1 MPDNNTTAKFS
12 VDISDLKKGIQEANR
27 QIRLANAEFKA
38 ASASMDKWSNS
49 TSGLAA
55 KIEQTDKVLT
65 QQKKILNS
73 YKQEMEQVIAKYG
86 ENSKEA
92 DNAKIKYENQR
103 AAVIKTQKALGDYK
117 SALAALE
124 KEQAES
130 AKAAERQAT
139 AFESLEKTISGQEN
153 DLSALKSQYANVVLE
168 QGRGSKAAKELASQI
183 SELSGE
189 LNDNKTKLA
198 EAESAADEFDKSL
211 EETTNG
217 GLSVFTVALGNLA
230 ANVITDVIGKM
241 RDMVAGSIE
250 VGKAFDKSMSQV
262 GAVSGATADEL
273 QALRDKA
280 KEMGSTTKFTAS
292 EAADAFNYMAMAGWK
307 TEDMLNGI
315 DGILQLA
322 AASGSD
328 LATTSDIVTD
338 ALTAMGYSAKDA
350 GRLSDVMAAASSN
363 ANTNVEMM
371 GATFQYAAPIVG
383 ALGMNMED
391 TAVAVGLMANAGIKG
406 EKAGTA
412 LRSILTRL
420 STDAGATANNFGALG
435 TLTNEL
441 GVEFYNTNGTVRD
454 LSDIINESREAWAGL
469 SAEQQTSYGKVIA
482 GQEALSGW
490 LAIMNAAP
498 EDVDKLTKAVEGADG
513 AAEKM
518 ANTMLDNLGGDMTLL
533 QSKLEGVQ
541 IAIYEKFEPALRDGV
556 KVLDKLLDA
565 VDFVVDHSAEFV
577 AALGAMAA
585 GVAAYVGYTTAL
597 KVMEEGWKALTIVTK
612 AQTAAQWL
620 LNAAMSANPIGI
632 VIAAIVALVTAF
644 VILWNKSE
652 AFREFWIGLW
662 EKVKE
667 VAGVAWEAIS
677 GFFSDAWEKVK
688 VIWGSV
694 TDWFSEKWEAIKEIF
709 SSAGDFIKE
718 IWGSVTDWFS
728 EKWEAIKEIF
738 NAAGEFIKGIWD
750 AAVNYI
756 LETFAPFINFFSTT
770 IEIIQQLSYGCWLII
785 KKVWEIVSDWF
796 KTNVI
801 EPVAKFFSDLWE
813 GLKQKASDAW
823 DFIKSTWQSVKDWFK
838 SNVIEPVSKFFTEMW
853 DKLKKTASDTWD
865 GIKAVWQTVK
875 DWFKNTIIDPVSNF
889 FTEMWQNLK
898 KSASDAWN
906 GIKSVFAPVAEWFES
921 KFKKAWQ
928 KVKDVFSTGGKIFD
942 GIKEGITD
950 AFKAVVNA
958 IIRGINK
965 VIAIPFKAINSAL
978 DKIRDAEILG
988 FKPFAG
994 LISRFDIP
1002 QIPELARGGVLRRG
1016 QIALLEGRG
1025 AEAVVPLENNR
1036 KWIAA
1041 TAKALQQALTNEGL
1055 IAAGLQQ
1062 APVINN
1068 NYSFVQNNSS
1078 PQALDRLSI
1087 YRDTNSLLFAA
1098 QNAR

>member
-168 QGRGSKAAKELASQI
+168 QGRNSKAAKELASQI

-217 GLSVFTVALGNLA
+217 GLSVFTVAVGNLV
-230 ANVITDVIGKM
+230 ANVLTGLIDSMKDVIGNT
-241 RDMVAGSIE
+241 IE
-250 VGKAFDKSMSQV
+250 VGKAFDASMSNV
-262 GAVSGATADEL
+262 AALSGATAEDL
-273 QALRDKA
+273 QMLRDTA
-280 KEMGSTTKFTAS
+280 KEFGSSTKFSAS
-292 EAADAFNYMAMAGWK
+292 EAADALGYMALAGWDAQ
-307 TEDMLNGI
+307 TSASALGGVLD
-315 DGILQLA
+315 LA
-322 AASGSD
+322 AASGMD
-328 LATTSDIVTD
+328 LASASDMVTD
-338 ALTAMGYSAKDA
+338 YMSAFSMEAEK
-350 GRLSDVMAAASSN
+350 SSYFADLLAYAQAH
-363 ANTNVEMM
+363 ANTTAQGLGEAFKNS
-371 GATFQYAAPIVG
+371 AAN
-383 ALGMNMED
+383 MNAAGQDIETTVSLLSM
-391 TAVAVGLMANAGIKG
+391 MANQGLKG
-406 EKAGTA
+406 SEAGTA
-412 LRSILTRL
+412 LTAVMRDMTSKMDEGAIAIGDANVQVMDAEGNYRDLTDILLDVEAATKGMGDAEKASALSATFTADSIKGLNLMLNAGVGEAAKFEEQLRKSEGSASDMAKTMNDNLTG
-420 STDAGATANNFGALG
+420 D
-435 TLTNEL
+435 LTNL
-441 GVEFYNTNGTVRD
+441 G
-454 LSDIINESREAWAGL
+454 
-469 SAEQQTSYGKVIA
+469 
-482 GQEALSGW
+482 
-490 LAIMNAAP
+490 
-498 EDVDKLTKAVEGADG
+498 
-513 AAEKM
+513 
-518 ANTMLDNLGGDMTLL
+518 
-533 QSKLEGVQ
+533 SKFEGVQ

-556 KVLDKLLDA
+556 KVLDSLLDA
-565 VDFVVDHSAEFV
+565 INFVVDHSTEFI

-667 VAGVAWEAIS
+667 VAGAAWEAIS
-677 GFFSDAWEKVK
+677 GFFSGAWEKVQE
-688 VIWGSV
+688 IWGSI
-694 TDWFSEKWEAIKEIF
+694 TDWFSEKWETLKGIF
-709 SSAGDFIKE
+709 ETVG
-718 IWGSVTDWFS
+718 
-728 EKWEAIKEIF
+728 EAIKAIF
-738 NAAGEFIKGIWD
+738 GAIIDYFYKKFEPWIEFSITAW
-750 AAVNYI
+750 
-756 LETFAPFINFFSTT
+756 
-770 IEIIQQLSYGCWLII
+770 EIISQLAVGCWEII
-785 KKVWEIVSDWF
+785 KKAWAIVSDWF
-796 KTNVI
+796 KTNVV
-801 EPVAKFFSDLWE
+801 EPVKKFFTDLWD
-813 GLKQKASDAW
+813 GIKNAASTAW
-823 DFIKSTWQSVKDWFK
+823 DGIKSVWGAVKDWFK
-838 SNVIEPVSKFFTEMW
+838 T
-853 DKLKKTASDTWD
+853 
-865 GIKAVWQTVK
+865 
-875 DWFKNTIIDPVSNF
+875 TIIDPVSNW
-889 FTEMWQNLK
+889 FTDMWNGIK
-898 KSASDAWN
+898 KAASTAWE
-906 GIKSVFAPVAEWFES
+906 GIKSVFSPVAEWFEK
-921 KFKKAWQ
+921 KFKAAWQ
-928 KVKDVFSTGGKIFD
+928 KVKNVFSTGGKIFD
-942 GIKEGITD
+942 GIKEGITE
-950 AFKAVVNA
+950 AFKTVVNA

-1016 QIALLEGRG
+1016 QMALLEGRG

>member
-117 SALAALE
+117 SALTALE

-153 DLSALKSQYANVVLE
+153 DLSALKSEYANVVLE
-168 QGRGSKAAKELASQI
+168 QGRGSKAAQELASQI

-198 EAESAADEFDKSL
+198 DAEGAADEFDKTL
-211 EETTNG
+211 QDTTSG
-217 GLSVFTVALGNLA
+217 GLSVFTVAVGNLV
-230 ANVITDVIGKM
+230 ANVLTGLINSMKDVIGNT
-241 RDMVAGSIE
+241 IE
-250 VGKAFDKSMSQV
+250 VGKAFDASMSNV
-262 GAVSGATADEL
+262 AALSGATAEDL
-273 QALRDKA
+273 QMLRDTA
-280 KEMGSTTKFTAS
+280 KEFGSSTKFSAS
-292 EAADAFNYMAMAGWK
+292 EAADALGYMALAGWDAQ
-307 TEDMLNGI
+307 TSASALGGVLD
-315 DGILQLA
+315 LA
-322 AASGSD
+322 AASGMD
-328 LATTSDIVTD
+328 LASASDMVTD
-338 ALTAMGYSAKDA
+338 YMSAFSMEAEK
-350 GRLSDVMAAASSN
+350 SSYFADLLAYAQAH
-363 ANTNVEMM
+363 ANTTAQGLGEAFKNS
-371 GATFQYAAPIVG
+371 AAN
-383 ALGMNMED
+383 MNAAGQDIETTVSLLSM
-391 TAVAVGLMANAGIKG
+391 MANQGLKG
-406 EKAGTA
+406 SEAGTA
-412 LRSILTRL
+412 LTAVMRDMTSKMDEGAIAIG
-420 STDAGATANNFGALG
+420 DANVQVMDAEGN
-435 TLTNEL
+435 
-441 GVEFYNTNGTVRD
+441 YRD
-454 LSDIINESREAWAGL
+454 LTDILLDVEAATKGMGDAEKASAL
-469 SAEQQTSYGKVIA
+469 SATFTADSIKGLNLMLNAGVGEAAKFEEQLRKSEGSASDMSKT
-482 GQEALSGW
+482 
-490 LAIMNAAP
+490 MN
-498 EDVDKLTKAVEGADG
+498 
-513 AAEKM
+513 
-518 ANTMLDNLGGDMTLL
+518 DNLTGDLTSLG
-533 QSKLEGVQ
+533 SKFEGVQ

-556 KVLDKLLDA
+556 KVLDSLLNA
-565 VDFVVDHSAEFV
+565 IDFVVDHSTEFI

-632 VIAAIVALVTAF
+632 IIAAIVALVTAF

-652 AFREFWIGLW
+652 GFRNFWIGLW
-662 EKVKE
+662 EKVTE
-667 VAGVAWEAIS
+667 VAGAAWEAIS
-677 GFFSDAWEKVK
+677 GFFSGAWDKVQE
-688 VIWGSV
+688 IWGSV
-694 TDWFSEKWEAIKEIF
+694 SEWFSEKWETIKSVFETVGEVIKAIF
-709 SSAGDFIKE
+709 G
-718 IWGSVTDWFS
+718 
-728 EKWEAIKEIF
+728 AIVDYFYKKFEPWIVF
-738 NAAGEFIKGIWD
+738 YKTAW
-750 AAVNYI
+750 
-756 LETFAPFINFFSTT
+756 
-770 IEIIQQLSYGCWLII
+770 EIISQLAVGCWEII
-785 KKVWEIVSDWF
+785 KKVWAIVSDWF
-796 KTNVI
+796 KTTVV
-801 EPVAKFFSDLWE
+801 EPVK
-813 GLKQKASDAW
+813 
-823 DFIKSTWQSVKDWFK
+823 
-838 SNVIEPVSKFFTEMW
+838 KFFT
-853 DKLKKTASDTWD
+853 DLWD
-865 GIKAVWQTVK
+865 GIKNAASTAWDGIKTVWGAVK
-875 DWFKNTIIDPVSNF
+875 DWFKNTIIDPVSNWF
-889 FTEMWQNLK
+889 SNMWDGIKNA
-898 KSASDAWN
+898 ASTAWD
-906 GIKSVFAPVAEWFES
+906 GIKSVFSPVAEWFEQ
-921 KFKKAWQ
+921 KFKAAWQ

-942 GIKEGITD
+942 GIKEGITE
-950 AFKAVVNA
+950 AFKTVVNA

-1016 QIALLEGRG
+1016 QMALLEGRG

>member
-55 KIEQTDKVLT
+55 KIEQTDKILT

-117 SALAALE
+117 SALTALE

-168 QGRGSKAAKELASQI
+168 QGRGSKAAQELASQI

-198 EAESAADEFDKSL
+198 DAEGAADEFDKTL
-211 EETTNG
+211 QDTTSG
-217 GLSVFTVALGNLA
+217 GLSVFTVAVGNLV
-230 ANVITDVIGKM
+230 ANVLTGLIDSMKDVIGNT
-241 RDMVAGSIE
+241 IE
-250 VGKAFDKSMSQV
+250 VGKAFDASMSNV
-262 GAVSGATADEL
+262 AALSGATAEDL
-273 QALRDKA
+273 QMLRDTA
-280 KEMGSTTKFTAS
+280 KEFGSSTKFSAS
-292 EAADAFNYMAMAGWK
+292 EAADALGYMALAGWDAQ
-307 TEDMLNGI
+307 TSASALGGVLD
-315 DGILQLA
+315 LA
-322 AASGSD
+322 AASGMD
-328 LATTSDIVTD
+328 LASASDMVTD
-338 ALTAMGYSAKDA
+338 YMSAFSMEAEK
-350 GRLSDVMAAASSN
+350 SSYFADLLAYAQAH
-363 ANTNVEMM
+363 ANTTAQGLGEAFKNS
-371 GATFQYAAPIVG
+371 AAN
-383 ALGMNMED
+383 MNAAGQDIETTVSLLSM
-391 TAVAVGLMANAGIKG
+391 MANQGLKG
-406 EKAGTA
+406 SEAGTA
-412 LRSILTRL
+412 LTAVMRDMTSKMDEGAIAIGDANVKVMDAEGNYRDLTDILLDVEAATKGMGDAEKASALSATFTADSIKGLNLMLNAGVGEAAKFEEQLRKSEGSASDMAKTMNDNLTG
-420 STDAGATANNFGALG
+420 D
-435 TLTNEL
+435 LTNL
-441 GVEFYNTNGTVRD
+441 G
-454 LSDIINESREAWAGL
+454 
-469 SAEQQTSYGKVIA
+469 
-482 GQEALSGW
+482 
-490 LAIMNAAP
+490 
-498 EDVDKLTKAVEGADG
+498 
-513 AAEKM
+513 
-518 ANTMLDNLGGDMTLL
+518 
-533 QSKLEGVQ
+533 SKFEGVQ

-556 KVLDKLLDA
+556 KVLDSLLDA
-565 VDFVVDHSAEFV
+565 INFVVDHSTEFI

-644 VILWNKSE
+644 VVLWNKSE
-652 AFREFWIGLW
+652 GFREFWINLW
-662 EKVKE
+662 ETIKE
-667 VAGVAWEAIS
+667 KTSAAIEAIS
-677 GFFSDAWEKVK
+677 EFFSGAFEKVQE
-688 VIWGSV
+688 IWSTV
-694 TDWFSEKWEAIKEIF
+694 SEWFSSNVIEPIKEAF
-709 SSAGDFIKE
+709 SVAGDFIKKIFGAIVDYFYQKFEPWIEFYKTAWE
-718 IWGSVTDWFS
+718 IISQLAVGCWNIIKAAWAIVSEWFNTKVV
-728 EKWEAIKEIF
+728 EPVK
-738 NAAGEFIKGIWD
+738 
-750 AAVNYI
+750 
-756 LETFAPFINFFSTT
+756 NFFVNLWT
-770 IEIIQQLSYGCWLII
+770 EIKDNAQL
-785 KKVWEIVSDWF
+785 
-796 KTNVI
+796 
-801 EPVAKFFSDLWE
+801 
-813 GLKQKASDAW
+813 AW
-823 DFIKSTWQSVKDWFK
+823 DTIKAVWSVVKDWF
-838 SNVIEPVSKFFTEMW
+838 N
-853 DKLKKTASDTWD
+853 
-865 GIKAVWQTVK
+865 
-875 DWFKNTIIDPVSNF
+875 NTIIQPVSNF
-889 FTEMWQNLK
+889 FSNMWQNLT
-898 KSASDAWN
+898 KSASQAWS
-906 GIKSVFAPVAEWFES
+906 GIKSVFAPVAEWFEQ

-928 KVKDVFSTGGKIFD
+928 NVKNVFSTGGKIFEGIKD
-942 GIKEGITD
+942 GIVS

-965 VIAIPFKAINSAL
+965 VIAIPFNAINNML
-978 DKIRDAEILG
+978 DKIRNAEILG
-988 FKPFAG
+988 FQPFAG

-1016 QIALLEGRG
+1016 QMALLEGRG

-1098 QNAR
+1098 KNARG

>member
-117 SALAALE
+117 SALTALE

-153 DLSALKSQYANVVLE
+153 DLSALKSEYANVVLE
-168 QGRGSKAAKELASQI
+168 QGRGSKAAQELASQI

-198 EAESAADEFDKSL
+198 NAEGAADEFDKTL
-211 EETTNG
+211 QDTTSG
-217 GLSVFTVALGNLA
+217 GLSVFTVAVGNLV
-230 ANVITDVIGKM
+230 ANVLTGLINSMKDVIGNT
-241 RDMVAGSIE
+241 IE
-250 VGKAFDKSMSQV
+250 VGKAFDASMSNV
-262 GAVSGATADEL
+262 AALSGATDEEL
-273 QALRDKA
+273 KMLRDTA
-280 KEMGSTTKFTAS
+280 KEFGSSTKFSAS
-292 EAADAFNYMAMAGWK
+292 EAADALGYMALAGWDAQ
-307 TEDMLNGI
+307 TSASALGGVLD
-315 DGILQLA
+315 LA
-322 AASGSD
+322 AASGMD
-328 LATTSDIVTD
+328 LAAASDMVTD
-338 ALTAMGYSAKDA
+338 YMSAFGMEAQKSGYFA
-350 GRLSDVMAAASSN
+350 DVMAYAQAN
-363 ANTNVEMM
+363 ANTNVTQLGE
-371 GATFQYAAPIVG
+371 AFKNSAAN
-383 ALGMNMED
+383 MNAAGQDIETVTSLLAM
-391 TAVAVGLMANAGIKG
+391 MANQGLKG
-406 EKAGTA
+406 SEAGTA
-412 LRSILTRL
+412 LTAVMRDMTSKMDEGAIAIGDASVQVMDAEGNYRDLTDILR
-420 STDAGATANNFGALG
+420 D
-435 TLTNEL
+435 
-441 GVEFYNTNGTVRD
+441 VEAATNGMGD
-454 LSDIINESREAWAGL
+454 AEKASAL
-469 SAEQQTSYGKVIA
+469 SATFTADSIKGLNLMLNAGVGEAAKFEEQLRKSEGSASDMSKT
-482 GQEALSGW
+482 
-490 LAIMNAAP
+490 MN
-498 EDVDKLTKAVEGADG
+498 
-513 AAEKM
+513 
-518 ANTMLDNLGGDMTLL
+518 DNLTGDLTSLG
-533 QSKLEGVQ
+533 SKLEGVQ

-556 KVLDKLLDA
+556 KVLDSLLDA
-565 VDFVVDHSAEFV
+565 INFVVDHSTEFI

-597 KVMEEGWKALTIVTK
+597 KVMEQGWQALTIVTK

-632 VIAAIVALVTAF
+632 IIAAIVALVTAF

-652 AFREFWIGLW
+652 GFREFWIGLW

-667 VAGVAWEAIS
+667 VAGAAWEAIS
-677 GFFSDAWEKVK
+677 GFFSGAWEKVQE
-688 VIWGSV
+688 IWGSV
-694 TDWFSEKWEAIKEIF
+694 SEWFSEKWEAIKSVFETVGEVIKTIFGAIVDYFYQKFEPWIEFYKTAWEIISQLAVGCWEIIKAVWGIVSEWF
-709 SSAGDFIKE
+709 STKVVEPVKAFFTGLWDGIKTAASTAWDT
-718 IWGSVTDWFS
+718 IKTVWGAVKDWFNTT
-728 EKWEAIKEIF
+728 IIQPVT
-738 NAAGEFIKGIWD
+738 G
-750 AAVNYI
+750 
-756 LETFAPFINFFSTT
+756 FFSG
-770 IEIIQQLSYGCWLII
+770 LWDGI
-785 KKVWEIVSDWF
+785 KK
-796 KTNVI
+796 
-801 EPVAKFFSDLWE
+801 
-813 GLKQKASDAW
+813 GASDAW
-823 DFIKSTWQSVKDWFK
+823 D
-838 SNVIEPVSKFFTEMW
+838 
-853 DKLKKTASDTWD
+853 
-865 GIKAVWQTVK
+865 
-875 DWFKNTIIDPVSNF
+875 
-889 FTEMWQNLK
+889 
-898 KSASDAWN
+898 
-906 GIKSVFAPVAEWFES
+906 GIKSVFKPVVEWFEN
-921 KFKKAWQ
+921 KFKTAWQ

-942 GIKEGITD
+942 GIKEGITE
-950 AFKAVVNA
+950 AFKTVVNA

-1002 QIPELARGGVLRRG
+1002 QIPELARGGVLARG
-1016 QIALLEGRG
+1016 QMALLEGQG
-1025 AEAVVPLENNR
+1025 AEAVIPLENNKR
-1036 KWIAA
+1036 WIAA
-1041 TAKALQQALTNEGL
+1041 TAKTLQQALTNEGL

>member
-117 SALAALE
+117 SALTALE

-153 DLSALKSQYANVVLE
+153 DLSALKSEYANVVLE
-168 QGRGSKAAKELASQI
+168 QGRGSKAAQELASQI

-198 EAESAADEFDKSL
+198 DAEGAADEFDKTL
-211 EETTNG
+211 QDTTSG
-217 GLSVFTVALGNLA
+217 GLSVFTVAVGNLV
-230 ANVITDVIGKM
+230 ANVLTGLINSMKDVIGNT
-241 RDMVAGSIE
+241 IE
-250 VGKAFDKSMSQV
+250 VGKAFDASMSNV
-262 GAVSGATADEL
+262 AALSGATAEDL
-273 QALRDKA
+273 QMLRDTA
-280 KEMGSTTKFTAS
+280 KEFGSSTKFSAS
-292 EAADAFNYMAMAGWK
+292 EAADALGYMALAGWDAQ
-307 TEDMLNGI
+307 TSASALGGVLD
-315 DGILQLA
+315 LA
-322 AASGSD
+322 AASGMD
-328 LATTSDIVTD
+328 LASASDMVTD
-338 ALTAMGYSAKDA
+338 YMSAFSMEAEK
-350 GRLSDVMAAASSN
+350 SSYFADLLAYAQAH
-363 ANTNVEMM
+363 ANTTAQGLGEAFKNS
-371 GATFQYAAPIVG
+371 AAN
-383 ALGMNMED
+383 MNAAGQDIETTVSLLSM
-391 TAVAVGLMANAGIKG
+391 MANQGLKG
-406 EKAGTA
+406 SEAGTA
-412 LRSILTRL
+412 LTAVMRDMTSKMDEGAIAIG
-420 STDAGATANNFGALG
+420 DANVQVMDAEGN
-435 TLTNEL
+435 
-441 GVEFYNTNGTVRD
+441 YRD
-454 LSDIINESREAWAGL
+454 LTDILLDVEAATKGMGDAEKASAL
-469 SAEQQTSYGKVIA
+469 SATFTADSIKGLNLMLNAGVGEAAKFEEQLRKSEGSASDMSKT
-482 GQEALSGW
+482 
-490 LAIMNAAP
+490 MN
-498 EDVDKLTKAVEGADG
+498 
-513 AAEKM
+513 
-518 ANTMLDNLGGDMTLL
+518 DNLTGDLTSLG
-533 QSKLEGVQ
+533 SKFEGVQ

-556 KVLDKLLDA
+556 KVLDSLLDA
-565 VDFVVDHSAEFV
+565 INFVVDHSTEFI

-632 VIAAIVALVTAF
+632 IIAAIVALVTAF

-652 AFREFWIGLW
+652 GFRNFWIGLW
-662 EKVKE
+662 EKVTE
-667 VAGVAWEAIS
+667 VAGAAWEAIS
-677 GFFSDAWEKVK
+677 GFFSGAWEKVQE
-688 VIWGSV
+688 IWGSV
-694 TDWFSEKWEAIKEIF
+694 SEWFSEKWETIKSVFETVGEVIKTIFGAIVDYFYKKFEPWIVF
-709 SSAGDFIKE
+709 YKTA
-718 IWGSVTDWFS
+718 W
-728 EKWEAIKEIF
+728 
-738 NAAGEFIKGIWD
+738 
-750 AAVNYI
+750 
-756 LETFAPFINFFSTT
+756 
-770 IEIIQQLSYGCWLII
+770 EIISQLAVGCWEII
-785 KKVWEIVSDWF
+785 KKVWAIVSDWF
-796 KTNVI
+796 KTTVV
-801 EPVAKFFSDLWE
+801 EPVK
-813 GLKQKASDAW
+813 
-823 DFIKSTWQSVKDWFK
+823 
-838 SNVIEPVSKFFTEMW
+838 KFFT
-853 DKLKKTASDTWD
+853 DLWD
-865 GIKAVWQTVK
+865 GIKNAASTAWDGIKTVWGAVK
-875 DWFKNTIIDPVSNF
+875 DWFKNTIIDPVSNWF
-889 FTEMWQNLK
+889 SNMWDGIKNA
-898 KSASDAWN
+898 ASTAWD
-906 GIKSVFAPVAEWFES
+906 GIKSVFSPVAEWFEQ
-921 KFKKAWQ
+921 KFKAAWQ

-942 GIKEGITD
+942 GIKEGITE
-950 AFKAVVNA
+950 AFKTVVNA

-1016 QIALLEGRG
+1016 QMALLEGRG

>member
-117 SALAALE
+117 SALTALE

-168 QGRGSKAAKELASQI
+168 QGRGSKAAQELASQI

-198 EAESAADEFDKSL
+198 DAEGAADEFDKTL
-211 EETTNG
+211 QDTTSG
-217 GLSVFTVALGNLA
+217 GLSVFTVAVGNLV
-230 ANVITDVIGKM
+230 ANVLTGLIDSMKDVIGNT
-241 RDMVAGSIE
+241 IE
-250 VGKAFDKSMSQV
+250 VGKAFDASMSNV
-262 GAVSGATADEL
+262 AALSGATAEDL
-273 QALRDKA
+273 QMLRDTA
-280 KEMGSTTKFTAS
+280 KEFGSSTKFSAS
-292 EAADAFNYMAMAGWK
+292 EAADALGYMALAGWDAQ
-307 TEDMLNGI
+307 TSASALGGVLD
-315 DGILQLA
+315 LA
-322 AASGSD
+322 AASGMD
-328 LATTSDIVTD
+328 LASASDMVTD
-338 ALTAMGYSAKDA
+338 YMSAFSMEAEK
-350 GRLSDVMAAASSN
+350 SSYFADLLAYAQAH
-363 ANTNVEMM
+363 ANTTAQGLGEAFKNS
-371 GATFQYAAPIVG
+371 AAN
-383 ALGMNMED
+383 MNAAGQDIETTVSLLSM
-391 TAVAVGLMANAGIKG
+391 MANQGLKG
-406 EKAGTA
+406 SEAGTA
-412 LRSILTRL
+412 LTAVMRDMTSKMDEGAIAIGDANVQVMDAEGNYRDLTDILLDVEAATKGMGDAEKASALSATFTADSIKGLNLMLNAGVGEAAKFEEQLRKSEGSASDMAKTMNDNLTG
-420 STDAGATANNFGALG
+420 D
-435 TLTNEL
+435 LTNL
-441 GVEFYNTNGTVRD
+441 G
-454 LSDIINESREAWAGL
+454 
-469 SAEQQTSYGKVIA
+469 
-482 GQEALSGW
+482 
-490 LAIMNAAP
+490 
-498 EDVDKLTKAVEGADG
+498 
-513 AAEKM
+513 
-518 ANTMLDNLGGDMTLL
+518 
-533 QSKLEGVQ
+533 SKFEGVQ

-556 KVLDKLLDA
+556 KVLDSLLDA
-565 VDFVVDHSAEFV
+565 INFVVDHSTEFI

-632 VIAAIVALVTAF
+632 IIAAIVALVTAF

-662 EKVKE
+662 EKIKE
-667 VAGVAWEAIS
+667 VAGAAWEAIS
-677 GFFSDAWEKVK
+677 GFFTGAWEKVQE
-688 VIWGSV
+688 IWGSI
-694 TDWFSEKWEAIKEIF
+694 TDWFSEKWESLKAIFETV
-709 SSAGDFIKE
+709 G
-718 IWGSVTDWFS
+718 
-728 EKWEAIKEIF
+728 EAIKAIF
-738 NAAGEFIKGIWD
+738 GAIVDYFYQKFEPLIEFFKTAW
-750 AAVNYI
+750 
-756 LETFAPFINFFSTT
+756 
-770 IEIIQQLSYGCWLII
+770 EIISQLAVGCWEII
-785 KKVWEIVSDWF
+785 KKVWAIVSDWF
-796 KTNVI
+796 KTTVV
-801 EPVAKFFSDLWE
+801 EPVKKFFTDLWD
-813 GLKQKASDAW
+813 GIKNAASTAW
-823 DFIKSTWQSVKDWFK
+823 DGIKSVWGAVKDWFK
-838 SNVIEPVSKFFTEMW
+838 T
-853 DKLKKTASDTWD
+853 
-865 GIKAVWQTVK
+865 
-875 DWFKNTIIDPVSNF
+875 TIIDPVSNW
-889 FTEMWQNLK
+889 FTDMWDGIKNA
-898 KSASDAWN
+898 ASTAWE
-906 GIKSVFAPVAEWFES
+906 GIKSVFSPVAEWFEK
-921 KFKKAWQ
+921 KFKAAWQ

-942 GIKEGITD
+942 GIKEGITE

-1016 QIALLEGRG
+1016 QMALLEGRG